1 MQSRSGPSRSGSKA
15 GRHGS
20 ILLLIMVTI
29 PQILGLE
36 TLRQAVSYLP
46 ADRWPLIETAY
57 RFAEEAHAGQM
68 RLSGEPYV
76 QHPLHA
82 ALETAR
88 LQMDAVTIA
97 AALLHDVV
105 EDCNVSLETIE
116 ARFGPEVRRLVDG
129 VTKLSRITFGPTDE
143 TKRRSMDDQAWLESL
158 RKMFVAMAEDLR
170 VVVIKLADRLHNME
184 TLSAM
189 EPAKQRVIAQ
199 ETRDIYAPL
208 ASRLNVWD
216 FYSRLEDLAFRYLEP
231 ERYAEVERLVAQRR
245 APEEAYILRATA
257 ALHQALGEADLKVVE
272 VSGRAKH
279 LYSVWQKVQR
289 YAAQGKGFED
299 IYDLVAV
306 RVIVGTVGD
315 CYAALGVIHQLW
327 PPLPGQFDDYIAT
340 PRNGLYR
347 SLHTAV
353 IALEG
358 HPLEIQIRTQEMHR
372 VAEYGVAA
380 HWAYKDGVRPEERV
394 AWLRQLLEWQRDL
407 SGSDEFLESVKED
420 IFADQVFVYT
430 PRGDIKELPAG
441 STPIDFAYRVHTE
454 LGHRCIGA
462 KVSGRLVPLN
472 YKLQNGDVVEILAA
486 KGERGP
492 SRDWLNP
499 HQGYIAT
506 TSARTKVRQW
516 FRRMARAEN
525 VSLGKSMLEKELRRL
540 SVPFGRMEELAKLFK
555 YEHLDEFYEAI
566 GIGEVSTAQ
575 IGHRLAPPERPPE
588 PERAP
593 VLPKAGA
600 PEMRVLGVG
609 DLLTR
614 LARCCIPV
622 PGDPIVGFITRGRGV
637 TIHRSDCPNV
647 GRGDEEERLTTVAW
661 GESTEHYVV
670 PVRIEAWDR
679 VGLLRDVTNI
689 IAAEAVNLRQAVT
702 RVHPN
707 QTATVVATLDVKDLQ
722 QLERILARLQ
732 GLRSVIEV
740 SRSVSVG
747 GRGSS

>member
-1 MQSRSGPSRSGSKA
+1 
-15 GRHGS
+15 
-20 ILLLIMVTI
+20 MVTTSSQLAT
-29 PQILGLE
+29 PEGL
-36 TLRQAVSYLP
+36 RRAVSYLP
-46 ADRWPLIETAY
+46 DERWPLIESAY
-57 RFAEEAHAGQM
+57 RFAEEAHAGQT
-68 RLSGEPYV
+68 RLSGEPYI

-82 ALETAR
+82 ALEVAR
-88 LQMDAVTIA
+88 LQMDAGTIA

-105 EDCNVSLETIE
+105 EDCDVSLETLE
-116 ARFGPEVRRLVDG
+116 GHFGSDVRRLVDG

-143 TKRRSMDDQAWLESL
+143 TKRRSMDDEAWLESL

-189 EPAKQRVIAQ
+189 EPTKQRIIAQ

-208 ASRLNVWD
+208 AARLNVWE

-231 ERYAEVERLVAQRR
+231 ERYADVERLVVSRR
-245 APEEAYILRATA
+245 VPEEAYIERAITALR
-257 ALHQALGEADLKVVE
+257 QALADAGLKNVE

-279 LYSVWQKVQR
+279 LYSVWQKMQR

-306 RVIVGTVGD
+306 RVIVGTLGD
-315 CYAALGVIHQLW
+315 CYAGLGVIHQMW

-340 PRNGLYR
+340 PKNGLYQ
-347 SLHTAV
+347 SLHTSV

-358 HPLEIQIRTQEMHR
+358 HPLEIQIRTKEMHQ

-380 HWAYKDGVRPEERV
+380 HWVYKDGVRPEERV

-407 SGSDEFLESVKED
+407 SGSEEFLESVKED

-430 PRGDIKELPAG
+430 PKGDIKELPAG

-499 HQGYIAT
+499 HFGYIAT

-516 FRRMARAEN
+516 FRRVARGEN
-525 VSLGKSMLEKELRRL
+525 VALGKQMLERELRRL
-540 SVPFGRMEELAKLFK
+540 TLPFAKQDELAKLFK
-555 YEHLDEFYEAI
+555 YDNLEEFYQAI
-566 GIGEVSTAQ
+566 GIGEVSLAQ
-575 IGHRLAPPERPPE
+575 IGHRLAPPERPEPE
-588 PERAP
+588 PAVA
-593 VLPKAGA
+593 VLPRSGA

-614 LARCCIPV
+614 LARCCNPV
-622 PGDPIVGFITRGRGV
+622 PGDPIIGFITRGRGV
-637 TIHRSDCPNV
+637 TVHRADCPNV
-647 GRGDEEERLTTVAW
+647 GRADEEERVTSVAW
-661 GESTEHYVV
+661 GESTERYVV
-670 PVRIEAWDR
+670 ALRIEAWDR

-689 IAAEAVNLRQAVT
+689 IAGEAVNLRQAVT
-702 RVHPN
+702 RVHSN
-707 QTATVVATLDVKDLQ
+707 QTATVMATLEVKDLQ
-722 QLERILARLQ
+722 QLERIRARLQ

-740 SRSVSVG
+740 SRAADEGAST
-747 GRGSS
+747 R